1 MECYEKAA
9 TGHQRQSS
17 FWHAAKLLEKAGDAA
32 RDAREFPAVEDYY
45 NRSAELYASQGR
57 PATAAEAL
65 NRGARTMEDVHQQAA
80 VTMYSKALGWIED
93 SGKDALAGDIYR
105 QAINYFVKTKNWD
118 NAVAALLKFAVSLD
132 NLQATSSQ
140 AKAYLGTIVV
150 CLARGDVSQGWSIY
164 QDALGIDAFSRSDEA
179 FAADSLFEAYRT
191 ASVEAIQGAVKGHRC
206 FLNLENQLARL
217 AKGLPNGGGGEIDL
231 KKMAE
236 KLGVLGLVGG
246 VAVDEEEDLT

>member
-17 FWHAAKLLEKAGDAA
+17 LWHAAKLLEKAGDAA
-32 RDAREFPAVEDYY
+32 RDAKDFTAVEDYY
-45 NRSAELYASQGR
+45 NRSAELYASEGR

-65 NRGARTMEDVHQQAA
+65 NRGAKTIEDVDQQAA
-80 VTMYSKALGWIED
+80 VKMYIKALEWIED
-93 SGKDALAGDIYR
+93 SGKDALAGDVYR
-105 QAINYFVKTKNWD
+105 QAISFFVKTKKWD

-140 AKAYLGTIVV
+140 AKAYLGTVVV
-150 CLARGDVSQGWSIY
+150 CLASGDASQGWSTY
-164 QDALGIDAFSRSDEA
+164 QDALRINAFASSDEA
-179 FAADSLFEAYRT
+179 FAADALFEAYRT
-191 ASVEAIQGAVKGHRC
+191 ASVEVIQGAVRGHRC

-217 AKGLPNGGGGEIDL
+217 AKGLPNEVDL

-246 VAVDEEEDLT
+246 GGVVEVNEEEDLT